1 MSWSAELVVKRHD
14 VRVAPKSNTDNQKR
28 RLSVDIVRSPRGV
41 KLRNIGEVYLASEQR
56 SP

>member
-41 KLRNIGEVYLASEQR
+41 KLRNIGEVYLLSLIHI
-56 SP
+56 